1 MQDEHGGGLLRAGY
15 LFNEF
20 HQVGGAVQVVH
31 FGNERAARLLRRGGD
46 GVLPLGVCLGGAL
59 PLPTHNGAVR
69 TPRKHTVHTQLGRGL
84 DGEQVAA
91 VLRERLHQVDGG
103 HAAFCAQL
111 LHLHAHTIRVNGG
124 DRTECAAAGTVTQVD
139 AFAELKALDEGVL
152 AFGTAEHAGGAGG
165 ECVVFFR
172 ADVEDGGAHGSP

>member
-1 MQDEHGGGLLRAGY
+1 MQDEHGGGLLRASNF
-15 LFNEF
+15 FNEL

-59 PLPTHNGAVR
+59 PLPAHDGAVGA
-69 TPRKHTVHTQLGRGL
+69 PRKHTVHAQLGGGF

-91 VLRERLHQVDGG
+91 VLRERLHQVDRG
-103 HAAFCAQL
+103 HAAFLAQL
-111 LHLHAHTIRVNGG
+111 LYLHAHAVRVDGG
-124 DRTECAAAGTVTQVD
+124 DRTECAAAGAVTQVD

-152 AFGTAEHAGGAGG
+152 AFGTAERAGGAGG